1 MNNLK
6 YSDSD
11 IDAVYRVIHERRD
24 MRHFNNKPVDKN
36 ILKKLITAAHAG
48 PSVGFMQPW
57 RFIRISD
64 LSLRDQIY
72 SLVNEERLATADA
85 LQQQN
90 KKDDFLK
97 LKVEGIKSCAEILVV
112 TMIPNRENYI
122 FGRRTLPEMDIAST
136 ACAIQNIW
144 LAARAEGLGLGW
156 VSIFDPDKL
165 SSLLKLPQGS
175 KPLAILCL
183 GHVDTF
189 YDKPLL
195 ETERWDSRRPIESIM
210 MENYWSDDSSHL

>member
-36 ILKKLITAAHAG
+36 ILKKLIVAAHAG

-112 TMIPNRENYI
+112 TMIPNREDYI

-165 SSLLKLPQGS
+165 SLLLKLPQGS
-175 KPLAILCL
+175 RPLAILCL

-195 ETERWDSRRPIESIM
+195 ETEHWDSRRPIETIM

>member
-1 MNNLK
+1 
-6 YSDSD
+6 
-11 IDAVYRVIHERRD
+11 

-36 ILKKLITAAHAG
+36 ILKKLIVAAHAG

-112 TMIPNRENYI
+112 TMIPNREDYI

-165 SSLLKLPQGS
+165 SLLLKLPQGS
-175 KPLAILCL
+175 RPLAILCL

-195 ETERWDSRRPIESIM
+195 ETEHWDSRRPIESIM

>member
-1 MNNLK
+1 MK

-11 IDAVYRVIHERRD
+11 INAVYRVIHERRD
-24 MRHFNNKPVDKN
+24 MRHFNNKPIDKDT
-36 ILKKLITAAHAG
+36 LKKLIEAAHAA

-64 LSLRDQIY
+64 LSLRDKIY

-85 LQQQN
+85 LQKHN

-112 TMIPNRENYI
+112 TMIPNREAYV
-122 FGRRTLPEMDIAST
+122 FGRRTLPEMDVAST

-144 LAARAEGLGLGW
+144 LAARAEGLGMGW

-165 SSLLKLPQGS
+165 SLLLKLPQGS

-195 ETERWDSRRPIESIM
+195 ETEHWDSRRPIESIM
-210 MENYWSDDSSHL
+210 MENYWSDDSSDQ

>member
-36 ILKKLITAAHAG
+36 ILKKLIVAAHAG

-112 TMIPNRENYI
+112 TMVPNREDYI

-165 SSLLKLPQGS
+165 SLLLKLPQGS

-210 MENYWSDDSSHL
+210 MENYWSDDSSDQ